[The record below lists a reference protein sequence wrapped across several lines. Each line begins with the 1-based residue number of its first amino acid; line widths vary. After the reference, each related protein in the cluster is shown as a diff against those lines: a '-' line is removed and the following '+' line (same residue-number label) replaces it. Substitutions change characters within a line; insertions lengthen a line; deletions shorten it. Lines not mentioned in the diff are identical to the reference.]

1 MISKIIKTC
10 LVIFIC
16 LINVHCYAQE
26 SFSNILYAKVIRVV
40 DGDTI
45 YLKNKEHG
53 KLKIRLADID
63 APEKDQPYGD
73 EATNILKK
81 MIDKKI
87 VKLNK
92 VTVDRYKRII
102 GIITYE
108 NVEINYY
115 LVKSG
120 YAWCYDKYNKREKI
134 KFAEQIARENKLGI
148 WSDQSKNPIPPWNWR
163 KNKGKN
169 NE

>member
-1 MISKIIKTC
+1 MISKITKTC

-16 LINVHCYAQE
+16 LINVHCHAQE
-26 SFSNILYAKVIRVV
+26 SSSSILYAKVIRVV

-81 MIDKKI
+81 MIF
-87 VKLNK
+87 VKDQQILSS
-92 VTVDRYKRII
+92 V
-102 GIITYE
+102 
-108 NVEINYY
+108 
-115 LVKSG
+115 
-120 YAWCYDKYNKREKI
+120 YAVYPDNDTGDVQY
-134 KFAEQIARENKLGI
+134 Q
-148 WSDQSKNPIPPWNWR
+148 
-163 KNKGKN
+163 
-169 NE
+169 